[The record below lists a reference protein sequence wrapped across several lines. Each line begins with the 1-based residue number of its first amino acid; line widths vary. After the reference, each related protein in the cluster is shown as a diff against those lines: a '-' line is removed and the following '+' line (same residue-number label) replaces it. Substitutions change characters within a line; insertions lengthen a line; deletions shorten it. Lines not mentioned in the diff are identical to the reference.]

1 MKSGWVCLSALD
13 PTWSTRPLAAFLE
26 ADMFWTVD
34 YSNEASAAERDANT
48 LTITSSVRIL
58 ESSLSGCEQ
67 AFVGFIGRTKK
78 RVAVMTKGHRNEDV
92 CVLKYDVIRNL
103 TSPAEKDNGVQTWV
117 ANISARQIL
126 AIGTA
131 DNLRSYIAEHSAGKR
146 NAVHKQI
153 ADTIARMPDR
163 FINRNSGITI
173 TCTNCVVD
181 DNKKVATLAAA
192 SIINGAQ
199 TQGELRRY
207 FESLDAED
215 EVDFL
220 VRAELIMDPSHE
232 SIVEIAI
239 ARNTA
244 TSVKSVS
251 QASAR
256 GYLTELKRSI
266 EAGLPGETLQMSETD
281 TEGLSTQS
289 VLQYAR
295 LLMPDEII
303 GIPLQAK
310 NFAYKQGGKC
320 LTDFSNWARYRQN
333 DEQAARL
340 HDFVVDI
347 APIAVNQYR
356 RWERHDGWNGHRLHE
371 RGKYNDKPVGG
382 RPVRRDAKTGKVNWV
397 APGILF
403 PVMSALSAFVV
414 LKDGHWTLDAPDL
427 FKEDQLIRRA
437 VQQFRA
443 LEREVTVMGRS
454 EAAYDALSIYT
465 ETIASVLASA

>member
-1 MKSGWVCLSALD
+1 
-13 PTWSTRPLAAFLE
+13 
-26 ADMFWTVD
+26 
-34 YSNEASAAERDANT
+34 
-48 LTITSSVRIL
+48 
-58 ESSLSGCEQ
+58 
-67 AFVGFIGRTKK
+67 
-78 RVAVMTKGHRNEDV
+78 MTQGHRRDDTH
-92 CVLKYDVIRNL
+92 VLKYDVIRNL
-103 TSPAEKDNGVQTWV
+103 TSPAEKDNGVQTWI
-117 ANISARQIL
+117 ANISARETL
-126 AIGTA
+126 GIGTT
-131 DNLRSYIAEHSAGKR
+131 DNLRTYIAEHSPTKR

-153 ADTIARMPDR
+153 AYTIANMPDR

-181 DNKKVATLAAA
+181 DNKKIVTLTGA

-207 FESLDAED
+207 FASLDD
-215 EVDFL
+215 DDTTDFL
-220 VRAELIMDPSHE
+220 VRAELIMDPSHG

-256 GYLTELKRSI
+256 GYLTALKDSI
-266 EAGLPGETLQMSETD
+266 EAGLPGETLQMKETD
-281 TEGLSTQS
+281 TEGLSAQS

-295 LLMPDEII
+295 LLMPEVLLESLS
-303 GIPLQAK
+303 PAK

-320 LTDFSNWARYRQN
+320 LTDFSNWARDRGA

-347 APIAVNQYR
+347 APLAVREYR
-356 RWERHDGWNGHRLHE
+356 RWEAHDGWNGHRLHE
-371 RGKYNDKPVGG
+371 KGKFNDKPHGG
-382 RPVRRDAKTGKVNWV
+382 RPVRRDKKTGKVVWV

-414 LKDGHWTLDAPDL
+414 QKSSGWTLVLPSL
-427 FKEDQLIRRA
+427 FKEEELIRRA

-465 ETIASVLASA
+465 ETIASVLAST